1 MSYYRV
7 CPDCGSHLD
16 PGERCDCKTFEK
28 PSNPPAA
35 YPVGPRL
42 PSCPRLLHYDRKAA
56 EYADKSQSQ
65 SIEKQDKSQRRQH
78 HEYY

>member
-28 PSNPPAA
+28 PSN
-35 YPVGPRL
+35 
-42 PSCPRLLHYDRKAA
+42 HRKAA

>member
-7 CPDCGSHLD
+7 CPDCGSHPD

-28 PSNPPAA
+28 PSNH
-35 YPVGPRL
+35 RQL
-42 PSCPRLLHYDRKAA
+42 IQRDRDSPSAPRLLHYDRKAA